1 MAVQTFAAIEVGSF
15 GVEMGIYE
23 ISNKNGDPAHRP
35 CAPCDRPGKD
45 TYGIGKI
52 SYQVADEL
60 CLVLKDFA
68 DIMKGYKV
76 QGYKACGTSALRD
89 AKNNQIILD
98 QIRVRT
104 GIAVKLISNS
114 EQRFLTISD
123 RLQGPGVQ

>member
-23 ISNKNGDPAHRP
+23 ISNKNGIRP
-35 CAPCDRPGKD
+35 IDHVRHVIALGKD

-89 AKNNQIILD
+89 AKNKIG
-98 QIRVRT
+98 RAHV
-104 GIAVKLISNS
+104 
-114 EQRFLTISD
+114 
-123 RLQGPGVQ
+123 